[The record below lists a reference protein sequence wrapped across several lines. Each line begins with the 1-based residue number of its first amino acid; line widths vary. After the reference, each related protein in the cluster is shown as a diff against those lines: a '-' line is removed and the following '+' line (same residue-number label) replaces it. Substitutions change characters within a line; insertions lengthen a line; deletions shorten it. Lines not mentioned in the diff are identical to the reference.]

1 MSSQFAERTVKFINK
16 DFLGFKRDLI
26 RFSQA
31 HHSGVFQ
38 DFNEAAPG
46 MAILELQAAIG
57 DSLAFYMDY
66 SFNELKQETA
76 RQIDNVASFAV
87 SKGYRPQ
94 GKAAARCVQSF
105 MIEVPATNLRG
116 AAVPDDT
123 YAPTMLMGS
132 KVQGPNGVFFET
144 VDDLNFATSSIDS
157 PRYITGSKFD
167 SVSGIPT
174 HFAIKKDV
182 EVIAGQT
189 ITETFSIGDFQPFKE
204 LELGSEDVLEIL
216 SVTDTDS
223 NTWYEVD
230 YLARDTIFDATVN
243 TDDDNDTVPFVLKLV
258 PAPRRFITQRNV
270 TTNKTKLVFGS
281 GDGVNFDDDL
291 VPNLADLAL
300 PLAGRRT
307 FSSYAL
313 DPQNFLRT
321 RSLGLSPYNTTITVR
336 YRVGGGEET
345 NVPAGSIDTPA
356 EVSFDFS
363 TTSLDAAKKARVISS
378 LETMNVKR
386 SNGGG
391 PAESISEI
399 KANSDAFF
407 AAQDRCVVREDYVAR
422 VKSLPAKFGKPFK
435 VYAKKTND
443 LINVNSVDIHV
454 LTKDADGHLTQASTT
469 LMNNIRT
476 YVSRYSG
483 LNVGVNILRADIIN
497 LKLEFGIVVA
507 PKLNRTEVLTKCLA
521 VARDYLHVDKYEVGQ
536 PIVLSDLSAE
546 LQKVYGVI
554 SVYKLQFKNIFCPQ
568 QDDQGYSTTRFDVR
582 ANTANSILY
591 CPQNAVFEVKFPSK
605 DIVGEAK

>member
-1 MSSQFAERTVKFINK
+1 MSSQFSERTIKFINK

-38 DFNEAAPG
+38 DFNEASPG
-46 MAILELQAAIG
+46 MALLELQASIG
-57 DSLAFYMDY
+57 DSLAFYMDQN
-66 SFNELKQETA
+66 FNELRQDGSKQIENA
-76 RQIDNVASFAV
+76 AAFAE
-87 SKGYRPQ
+87 SKGYRPL
-94 GKAAARCVQSF
+94 GKAAARAVQSF
-105 MIEVPATNLRG
+105 MLEIPAVNQRG
-116 AAVPDDT
+116 AAVPDDR
-123 YAPTMLMGS
+123 YAPNMLMGS

-157 PRYITGSKFD
+157 PRFITGSRFD
-167 SVSGIPT
+167 SNSGIPT
-174 HFAIKKDV
+174 HFAVKKDV
-182 EVIAGQT
+182 EVVAGQT
-189 ITETFSIGDFQPFKE
+189 VVDTFTIGDFQPFKE
-204 LELGSEDVLEIL
+204 LELDSEDVLEVL
-216 SVTDTDS
+216 SVTDTDG

-230 YLARDTIFDATVN
+230 YLARDTVFDASVN
-243 TDDDNDTVPFVLKLV
+243 SGDDSETVPFVLRLI

-270 TTNKTKLVFGS
+270 LTNKTKLIFGS
-281 GDGVNFDDDL
+281 GDGVNYDDEL
-291 VPNLADLAL
+291 IPNLADLAL

-313 DPQNFLRT
+313 DPQNFLKT
-321 RSLGLSPYNTTITVR
+321 RSLGLSPYNTTVTVR
-336 YRVGGGEET
+336 YRVGGGELT
-345 NVPAGSIDTPA
+345 NVPPGSIRQPA
-356 EVSFDFS
+356 EIVLDFA
-363 TTSLDAAKKARVISS
+363 TTNLDATKKGQVINS
-378 LETMNVKR
+378 LETVNVKK

-391 PAESISEI
+391 PAESLSEI

-422 VKSLPAKFGKPFK
+422 AKSLPAKFGKPHK
-435 VYAKKTND
+435 VYAKRTND
-443 LINVNSVDIHV
+443 LININSVDIHV

-476 YVSRYSG
+476 YLSKYSG
-483 LNVGVNILRADIIN
+483 LNVGVNILRAEIVN
-497 LKLEFGIVVA
+497 LKLEFGVVVA

-521 VARDYLHVDKYEVGQ
+521 VARNYLNVDKYEIGQ

-582 ANTANSILY
+582 ANTANNILY